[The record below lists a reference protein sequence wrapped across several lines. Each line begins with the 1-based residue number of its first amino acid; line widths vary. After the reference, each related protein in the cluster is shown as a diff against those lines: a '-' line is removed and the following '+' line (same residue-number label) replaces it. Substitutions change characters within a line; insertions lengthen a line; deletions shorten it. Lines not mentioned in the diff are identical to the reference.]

1 MNKIGINEK
10 STSTSNSAAF
20 TETDTLYELSCN
32 LDLAGATVK
41 IPERCILKFEEG
53 AKISNGTLALNNTLF
68 EGTRHCIL
76 TEVSGIQ
83 KELDTDYFDLTKE
96 NKTAIMQSIVDTASV
111 IQLHGRLENVF
122 YNIQL
127 GNKDLSLI
135 GNGATVVNTFTE
147 SAPAIV
153 ITSNNFVRIVDLD
166 FEISSGYA
174 IYKNVPPE
182 LETKLSFIID
192 RCRFVGVGIT
202 DVTTFIELLGS
213 REGNISN
220 CFFEG
225 PTESHCIGMLGSREG
240 NISNCFFEEPTEIYC
255 IGINRTSAVNTN
267 VIGCMFSNLKYGIKA
282 VGVKTSRDV
291 SSEQYSVFACGLN
304 VQSAVMVGCEYGIY
318 IEGNDSFFLNN
329 SMIDHCVN
337 PLVMMSQDGANV
349 TNNYFSTSCK
359 TPSDYTATITVRNNS
374 SKGAVN
380 RNQRIIISGN
390 TIYGHRTT
398 NNHGIDF
405 DVESKDCTIQGNT
418 LDFFTD
424 HGIYLRHDNTGTE
437 WTTQKLVI
445 DNNRF
450 YFAYGSCDG
459 IGGYNYTG
467 DFAVIITNNYAI
479 EGDNT
484 QLLNAGTPYLG
495 NYVCSGNHDY
505 LPDIPSGSEGPQV
518 YYASRRKSTRMKIGL
533 VMEANSNTLTISNPM
548 NEDTRIVVYV
558 GNNRYPICVESIT
571 STHIVFSKGV
581 SEAVSFF
588 AIIEHVLNP

>member
-1 MNKIGINEK
+1 MNKIRINEK

-182 LETKLSFIID
+182 LVTKLSFIID
-192 RCRFVGVGIT
+192 RCRFVCDGT
-202 DVTTFIELLGS
+202 AATSFIQLLGS

-225 PTESHCIGMLGSREG
+225 PENSC
-240 NISNCFFEEPTEIYC
+240 C
-255 IGINRTSAVNTN
+255 IGINRTNAVNTN
-267 VIGCMFSNLKYGIKA
+267 VIGCMFSNLRYGIKA
-282 VGVKTSRDV
+282 VGENTLLDV
-291 SSEQYSVFACGLN
+291 PSEQYSVFACGLN
-304 VQSAVMVGCEYGIY
+304 VQSAVMVGCKYGIY

-349 TNNYFSTSCK
+349 TNNYFSTSSI

-374 SKGAVN
+374 SKGAGN

-424 HGIYLRHDNTGTE
+424 HGIYLRHVNTETE

-479 EGDNT
+479 EGANT
-484 QLLNAGTPYLG
+484 QLLNAGTPYFG

-505 LPDIPSGSEGPQV
+505 LPAIPSGSEGPQV
-518 YYASRRKSTRMKIGL
+518 YYASRRNSTRMKIGL